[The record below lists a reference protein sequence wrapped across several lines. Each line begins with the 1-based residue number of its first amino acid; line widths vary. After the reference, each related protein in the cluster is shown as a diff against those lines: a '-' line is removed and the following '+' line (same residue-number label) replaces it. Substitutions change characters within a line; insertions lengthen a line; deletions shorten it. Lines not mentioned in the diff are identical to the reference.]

1 MQWHKCQ
8 LVTEVIIYNQWNLGI
23 EERIQH
29 TDYLTVAQTISFQM
43 FKTFKPLGNILAVFG
58 HI

>member
-1 MQWHKCQ
+1 MQWDKCQ

-23 EERIQH
+23 EERTQH